1 MEESASTIEVTVKT
15 LDSQSRSY
23 TVRRELTV
31 KEFKE
36 HIAASVEIPVDKQR
50 LIYQGRVLQD
60 ERTLNEYNVA
70 GKVIHLVERAPP
82 QTSQSGGGG
91 GGVSSGG
98 TEGGATTSS
107 SQGGPQDRNGNSY
120 VMLGTFNLP
129 VNIMDPQQIQM
140 QVQQMMAGVGE
151 AGRNT
156 RVSTSTRSNGSV
168 DVHINVDQS
177 VQSEPRMR
185 LQLAENLLRDT
196 QSLIHRLEGQPSGVP
211 SQAEPETSQSTSSS
225 SSSFSSATAA
235 TAGAS
240 QPMDTSPPAPAP
252 PPPPPTSSSQTE
264 GPPHP
269 GPNHPSPAALVEV
282 LSEVRRVEERLRPFI
297 ERTHS
302 ILGAATSAD
311 YNNNTQEREED
322 QHVLNLVGES
332 LRLLGN
338 TLVALSDLRCNL
350 ATPPPRHLHVVRPMS
365 HYGSPVLLQGGMPHH
380 TPIPINLGTLGNLG
394 NLGNLGTTVT
404 MTSNGRHAAEGWAQP
419 SQAPGQSEG
428 QAPLPQPNAANQQPI
443 QGQGA
448 PHVIRITHQT
458 MEPVVMMQMNLD
470 ESGSGPQVQG
480 QQIPMGTGQPGA
492 TPVQIAG
499 LPPEFM
505 QAIVHQISQQ
515 AAAMA
520 TAAAT
525 GHPGQ
530 PGAGV
535 PGTTP
540 SSDTSA
546 PPHPHGPLPPG
557 ARVVITHPS
566 FSPHIP
572 QPVGTRGTTINL
584 RASVPPAGGQQNLQG
599 TPLASSPLTQMI
611 SGLVGQLLMP
621 GQQMPGQ
628 QMPGQQMSGQMPGQQ
643 MSGQMPGQQ
652 MSGQMP
658 GQQVPPGDQTST
670 SSSSASHSFSFS
682 TSSSSS
688 SSASSSFSSSNPVP
702 LHPSCGAN
710 TSGQTTTHTTNT
722 TSMGQPPEGVAEA
735 NLAQLLGSLLG
746 GASGPGAPGSG
757 ANPHITVTVPGV
769 PGFFQGM
776 SDFIQEPPPG
786 QGTPTPP
793 PQAAPGGG
801 GDPSL
806 SPELF
811 TGIVQGVLSTM
822 MGSLGAP
829 QGNGESIAQ
838 FIQRLSQTTNLFTPG
853 SGDAVGFFGDL
864 LSLVC
869 HSFSMV
875 DMVLLL
881 HGNAQPISR
890 IQPQLTEFFN
900 QHYLQGREPTDANI
914 NAASV
919 DLINDLEEYITES
932 FATVTVR
939 EGVDIIQTNIT
950 FLRQQFT
957 RVATHILRC
966 TDQTFGHRLLLL
978 CTQGLFEC
986 LALNLYCLQGEQRA
1000 LTQVINHRIR
1010 RMSAEVNPSLV
1021 NWLTSMMT
1029 MRLHV
1034 ILEHNP
1040 VTEDHIQHYVIH
1052 TRRAEPGAQAGQQT
1066 DTQNM
1071 EMDEGLS
1078 PALAT
1083 TAEEAMASSGN
1094 RQEVGASPGV
1104 TTPSQ
1109 RASSGETRG
1118 AVAMAAGGRE
1128 ESGGEVEPWAAAV
1141 PPEWVPI
1148 IRHDMLSQRKMKAQP
1163 PLSDAYLHG
1172 MPAKRRKTHQGE
1184 GPHLSLSEAVSRAAR
1199 AAGVRP
1205 VTTPDSL
1212 QGELEEPEL
1221 QEAYQEQVNFGQC
1234 CFLEDATSS
1243 QIQSH
1248 VRSDIK
1254 ERVRDDPEFSSQR
1267 FPNTHRAFS
1276 LDDS

>member
-98 TEGGATTSS
+98 TEGGATTTTS

-196 QSLIHRLEGQPSGVP
+196 QSLIHRLE
-211 SQAEPETSQSTSSS
+211 PETSQSTSSS
-225 SSSFSSATAA
+225 SSSSSSSATAA

-380 TPIPINLGTLGNLG
+380 TPIPVGHF
-394 NLGNLGTTVT
+394 T
-404 MTSNGRHAAEGWAQP
+404 MTSNGRHAAEGWAQT

-480 QQIPMGTGQPGA
+480 QPIPMGTGQPGA

-530 PGAGV
+530 PGVGI

-584 RASVPPAGGQQNLQG
+584 RASVPPAGGQQNLQVRRG
-599 TPLASSPLTQMI
+599 AEMEKSVRNDF
-611 SGLVGQLLMP
+611 GLLC
-621 GQQMPGQ
+621 
-628 QMPGQQMSGQMPGQQ
+628 
-643 MSGQMPGQQ
+643 
-652 MSGQMP
+652 
-658 GQQVPPGDQTST
+658 DQTST

-702 LHPSCGAN
+702 PHPSCGAN

-776 SDFIQEPPPG
+776 SDFIQPPPG
-786 QGTPTPP
+786 QGTPNPP
-793 PQAAPGGG
+793 HQAAPGGG

-919 DLINDLEEYITES
+919 DLINDLEEYIAES

-986 LALNLYCLQGEQRA
+986 LALNLYCLRGEQRA

-1040 VTEDHIQHYVIH
+1040 VTENHIQHYVIH
-1052 TRRAEPGAQAGQQT
+1052 TQRAEPGAQAGQQT
-1066 DTQNM
+1066 DTQSV
-1071 EMDEGLS
+1071 EVSDCLS
-1078 PALAT
+1078 PAPAT

-1094 RQEVGASPGV
+1094 RQEVGAYPEV
-1104 TTPSQ
+1104 TAPSQ

-1128 ESGGEVEPWAAAV
+1128 ESGGDVEPWAAAV

-1172 MPAKRRKTHQGE
+1172 MPAKRRKVS
-1184 GPHLSLSEAVSRAAR
+1184 PHLSLSEAVSRAAR

-1221 QEAYQEQVNFGQC
+1221 QEAYQEQV
-1234 CFLEDATSS
+1234 
-1243 QIQSH
+1243 
-1248 VRSDIK
+1248 RSDIK

>member
-1 MEESASTIEVTVKT
+1 MNTPHLSSWVNIFWEKTHLLTISLCSSRETMEESASTIEVTVKT

-107 SQGGPQDRNGNSY
+107 QGGPQDRNGNSY

-129 VNIMDPQQIQM
+129 
-140 QVQQMMAGVGE
+140 
-151 AGRNT
+151 
-156 RVSTSTRSNGSV
+156 SNGSV

-196 QSLIHRLEGQPSGVP
+196 QSLIHRLERSVSNRIKTHSPVSFLLNTYLSLPLSLSLSLSLCFLHSLPS
-211 SQAEPETSQSTSSS
+211 
-225 SSSFSSATAA
+225 
-235 TAGAS
+235 
-240 QPMDTSPPAPAP
+240 
-252 PPPPPTSSSQTE
+252 
-264 GPPHP
+264 
-269 GPNHPSPAALVEV
+269 HPSPAALVEV

-365 HYGSPVLLQGGMPHH
+365 HYGSP
-380 TPIPINLGTLGNLG
+380 INLG

-404 MTSNGRHAAEGWAQP
+404 MASNGRHAAEGWAQT

-428 QAPLPQPNAANQQPI
+428 QALLPQPNTANQQPI

-470 ESGSGPQVQG
+470 GEGGDTFVIFSLLLLCSKKMDNESEVFFFP
-480 QQIPMGTGQPGA
+480 
-492 TPVQIAG
+492 
-499 LPPEFM
+499 
-505 QAIVHQISQQ
+505 
-515 AAAMA
+515 
-520 TAAAT
+520 
-525 GHPGQ
+525 
-530 PGAGV
+530 
-535 PGTTP
+535 
-540 SSDTSA
+540 
-546 PPHPHGPLPPG
+546 
-557 ARVVITHPS
+557 
-566 FSPHIP
+566 
-572 QPVGTRGTTINL
+572 
-584 RASVPPAGGQQNLQG
+584 
-599 TPLASSPLTQMI
+599 
-611 SGLVGQLLMP
+611 
-621 GQQMPGQ
+621 
-628 QMPGQQMSGQMPGQQ
+628 
-643 MSGQMPGQQ
+643 
-652 MSGQMP
+652 
-658 GQQVPPGDQTST
+658 VPPGDQTST

-702 LHPSCGAN
+702 PHPSCGAN

-776 SDFIQEPPPG
+776 SDFIQANQPIFSRPSPVPLPGQEPPPG
-786 QGTPTPP
+786 QGTPNPP
-793 PQAAPGGG
+793 HQVAPGGG

-919 DLINDLEEYITES
+919 DLINDLEEYIAES

-986 LALNLYCLQGEQRA
+986 LALNLYCLRGEQRA

-1040 VTEDHIQHYVIH
+1040 VTENHIQHYVIH

-1066 DTQNM
+1066 DTQSV

-1078 PALAT
+1078 PAPAT

-1094 RQEVGASPGV
+1094 RQEVGAYPGV
-1104 TTPSQ
+1104 TAPSQ
-1109 RASSGETRG
+1109 RASSGENRG
-1118 AVAMAAGGRE
+1118 AV
-1128 ESGGEVEPWAAAV
+1128 
-1141 PPEWVPI
+1141 EWVPI

-1221 QEAYQEQVNFGQC
+1221 QEAYQEQV
-1234 CFLEDATSS
+1234 
-1243 QIQSH
+1243 
-1248 VRSDIK
+1248 RSDIK

>member
-1 MEESASTIEVTVKT
+1 MGEHFLGENTLLTISLCSSRETMEESASTIEVTVKT

-107 SQGGPQDRNGNSY
+107 QGGPQDRNGNSY

-129 VNIMDPQQIQM
+129 
-140 QVQQMMAGVGE
+140 
-151 AGRNT
+151 
-156 RVSTSTRSNGSV
+156 SNGSV

-185 LQLAENLLRDT
+185 LQLAENLLRET

-211 SQAEPETSQSTSSS
+211 SQVEPETSQSTSSS
-225 SSSFSSATAA
+225 SSSSSSATAA

-240 QPMDTSPPAPAP
+240 QPMDTSPPAPAQR
-252 PPPPPTSSSQTE
+252 SVS
-264 GPPHP
+264 
-269 GPNHPSPAALVEV
+269 NIIKIHPSPAALVEV

-311 YNNNTQEREED
+311 YNNNEREED
-322 QHVLNLVGES
+322 QHILNLVGES

-365 HYGSPVLLQGGMPHH
+365 HYGSPILLQ
-380 TPIPINLGTLGNLG
+380 G

-470 ESGSGPQVQG
+470 GEGGDTFVIFSLLLL
-480 QQIPMGTGQPGA
+480 A
-492 TPVQIAG
+492 H
-499 LPPEFM
+499 L
-505 QAIVHQISQQ
+505 
-515 AAAMA
+515 
-520 TAAAT
+520 
-525 GHPGQ
+525 
-530 PGAGV
+530 GV
-535 PGTTP
+535 
-540 SSDTSA
+540 
-546 PPHPHGPLPPG
+546 
-557 ARVVITHPS
+557 
-566 FSPHIP
+566 
-572 QPVGTRGTTINL
+572 
-584 RASVPPAGGQQNLQG
+584 G

-628 QMPGQQMSGQMPGQQ
+628 QMF
-643 MSGQMPGQQ
+643 
-652 MSGQMP
+652 
-658 GQQVPPGDQTST
+658 
-670 SSSSASHSFSFS
+670 ASHSFSFS

-702 LHPSCGAN
+702 PHPSCGAN

-746 GASGPGAPGSG
+746 GASGPGAPSSG

-776 SDFIQEPPPG
+776 SDFIQANQPIFSRPSPVPLPGQEPPPG
-786 QGTPTPP
+786 QGTPNPP
-793 PQAAPGGG
+793 HQAAPGGG

-919 DLINDLEEYITES
+919 DLINDLEEYIAES

-950 FLRQQFT
+950 FLRHQFT

-986 LALNLYCLQGEQRA
+986 LALNLYCLRGEQRA

-1066 DTQNM
+1066 DTQSV

-1078 PALAT
+1078 PAPAT

-1094 RQEVGASPGV
+1094 RQEVGAYPGV
-1104 TTPSQ
+1104 TAPSQ
-1109 RASSGETRG
+1109 RASSGENRG

-1128 ESGGEVEPWAAAV
+1128 ESGGDVEPWAAAV

-1221 QEAYQEQVNFGQC
+1221 QEAYQEQV
-1234 CFLEDATSS
+1234 
-1243 QIQSH
+1243 
-1248 VRSDIK
+1248 RSDIK